1 MKRCL
6 THVSYQGNR
15 SQIYNEIAL
24 QRHLDSY
31 CEKIVSVGENVEKL
45 EPS

>member
-6 THVSYQGNR
+6 AHVSYQGNR
-15 SQIYNEIAL
+15 SQVYNEIAL
-24 QRHLDSY
+24 ERHLDSY
-31 CEKIVSVGENVEKL
+31 YEKIVSVGENVEKL